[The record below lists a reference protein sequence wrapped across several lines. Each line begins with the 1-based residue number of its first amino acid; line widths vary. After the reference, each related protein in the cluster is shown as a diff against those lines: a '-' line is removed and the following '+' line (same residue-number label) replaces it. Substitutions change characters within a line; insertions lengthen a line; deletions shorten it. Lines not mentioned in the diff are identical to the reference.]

1 MKSVAFNI
9 SFIGAGNVAWHLAPA
24 LENAGHYV
32 KEVFSKSGKSATK
45 LIGNLYDAQLKENLD
60 FSDSPA
66 QIFILTIPDDAI
78 KSVAQEIVLPEQSIL
93 VHTSGTKGL
102 VELDYAAASANGVFY
117 PLQTFSKARPV
128 SFDKVPFFIE
138 SNNKQA
144 TEILTKMAKSIS
156 KFVNFASSEQRAN
169 MHLAAV
175 FASNFTNHLLR
186 ISQDLLASSKL
197 DFDLLRPLIAET
209 IEKSINLS
217 PKDAQTGPAKRGDIE
232 TLDKHMEMLS
242 NNESLQ
248 EIYRVISQHILDTY
262 Q

>member
-1 MKSVAFNI
+1 MKSIAYNI

-32 KEVFSKSGKSATK
+32 KEVYSKSGKSAVK

-60 FSDSPA
+60 FSESPA
-66 QIFILTIPDDAI
+66 QIFILAIPDDAI

-102 VELDYAAASANGVFY
+102 DELDYAAASANGVFY
-117 PLQTFSKARPV
+117 PLQTFSKVRPV
-128 SFDKVPFFIE
+128 SFDKIPFFIE
-138 SNNKQA
+138 SDNKQA
-144 TEILTKMAKSIS
+144 AEILSKMAQSIS
-156 KFVNFASSEQRAN
+156 KSVNFATSEQRAK

-175 FASNFTNHLLR
+175 FACNFTNHLMR
-186 ISQDLLASSKL
+186 ISQDLLAEAKI
-197 DFDLLRPLIAET
+197 DFNLLRPLIAET

-217 PKDAQTGPAKRGDIE
+217 PEEAQTGPAKRGDIE
-232 TLDKHMEMLS
+232 TLDKHMEMLAG
-242 NNESLQ
+242 NESVQ
-248 EIYRVISQHILDTY
+248 EIYRMISQHILDTY

>member
-1 MKSVAFNI
+1 MKSIAFNI

-32 KEVFSKSGKSATK
+32 KEVYSKTGKSAIK

-66 QIFILTIPDDAI
+66 QIFVLAVPDDAI

-93 VHTSGTKGL
+93 VHTSGTKGID
-102 VELDYAAASANGVFY
+102 ELGYAAASANGVFY
-117 PLQTFSKARPV
+117 PLQTFSKVRPV
-128 SFDKVPFFIE
+128 SFEKIPFFIE
-138 SNNKQA
+138 SDNKQA
-144 TEILTKMAKSIS
+144 TDILSTMAKSIS
-156 KFVNFASSEQRAN
+156 KSVNFVSSEQRAQ

-175 FASNFTNHLLR
+175 FACNFTNHLLR
-186 ISQDLLASSKL
+186 ISQDLMAASKL

-217 PKDAQTGPAKRGDIE
+217 PSEAQTGPAKRGDVE

-242 NNESLQ
+242 NNESVQ
-248 EIYRVISQHILDTY
+248 EIYRMVSQHILDTY